1 MKIREPFVLS
11 INNDKVNPLVW
22 FLFVIYIVLTNI
34 VTQLFN
40 MEASRISGIIL
51 LAPIFFMIVVFVLCS
66 HGIIR
71 VEFSYFHTYILVFGF
86 FCLASSLWAQSPE
99 LAISKG
105 IDIIEIF
112 IIMLIV
118 SICFQQV
125 DSVDSI
131 LKAIMWGYYAVI
143 LYEIVFYGWDYFV
156 TVMKESTRVT
166 SELLNS
172 NTLGMCAAFA
182 IMINLYLLLSKKISL
197 WTVTLLFF
205 GMVVVIASGSRKALV
220 SLFLGI
226 FSFFLVRSLRKDQQT
241 LPLFRFLIALPVV
254 AFIGYQILR
263 LPIFSGIMKRMEG
276 MFNIVVGGTVEKSA
290 MIRMSLAQ
298 LGLELFKQHPL
309 LGVGI
314 DNPRLYTY
322 EVVGETYYLH
332 NNYMEILSS
341 GGIIGFI
348 SYYWI
353 YVKLLISYIRR
364 RDFDDLQHCICF
376 VILILLLIM
385 DYGMVSYYSKS
396 TYIFL
401 FLFVEFEKKLRFG
414 RGAGGKR

>member
-226 FSFFLVRSLRKDQQT
+226 FFFFLVRSLRKDQQT

-290 MIRMSLAQ
+290 MIRMSLVQ

-341 GGIIGFI
+341 GGIVGFI

-364 RDFDDLQHCICF
+364 RDFDDLQYCICF

-396 TYIFL
+396 TYVFL

>member
-86 FCLASSLWAQSPE
+86 FCLASFLWAQSPE

-226 FSFFLVRSLRKDQQT
+226 FLFFLVRSLRKNQQT

-341 GGIIGFI
+341 GGIVGFI

-364 RDFDDLQHCICF
+364 RDFDDLQYCICF

>member
-226 FSFFLVRSLRKDQQT
+226 FLFFLVRSLRKNQQT

-364 RDFDDLQHCICF
+364 RDFDDLQYCICF
-376 VILILLLIM
+376 VLLILLLIM

-396 TYIFL
+396 TYVFFCRI
-401 FLFVEFEKKLRFG
+401 
-414 RGAGGKR
+414 

>member
-226 FSFFLVRSLRKDQQT
+226 FLFFLVRSLRKNQQT

-290 MIRMSLAQ
+290 MIRMSLVQ
-298 LGLELFKQHPL
+298 LGLELFKRHPL

-341 GGIIGFI
+341 GGIVGFI

-364 RDFDDLQHCICF
+364 RDFDDLQYCICF
-376 VILILLLIM
+376 VLLILLLIM

-396 TYIFL
+396 TYVFL

>member
-226 FSFFLVRSLRKDQQT
+226 FFFFLVRSLRKDQQT

-290 MIRMSLAQ
+290 MIRMSLVQ

-341 GGIIGFI
+341 GGIVGFI

-364 RDFDDLQHCICF
+364 RDFDDLQYCICF

>member
-34 VTQLFN
+34 MTQLFN

-226 FSFFLVRSLRKDQQT
+226 FLFFLVRSLRKNQQT

-276 MFNIVVGGTVEKSA
+276 MFNIVFGGTVEKSA
-290 MIRMSLAQ
+290 MIRMSLVQ

-341 GGIIGFI
+341 GGIVGFI
-348 SYYWI
+348 SYYWM

-364 RDFDDLQHCICF
+364 RDFDDLQYCICF

>member
-226 FSFFLVRSLRKDQQT
+226 FLFFLVRSLRKNQQT

-290 MIRMSLAQ
+290 MIRMSLVQ

-341 GGIIGFI
+341 GGIVGFI
-348 SYYWI
+348 SYYWM

-364 RDFDDLQHCICF
+364 RDFDDLQYCICF

>member
-226 FSFFLVRSLRKDQQT
+226 FLFFLVRSLRKNQQT

-290 MIRMSLAQ
+290 MIRMSLVQ

-341 GGIIGFI
+341 GGIVGFI

-364 RDFDDLQHCICF
+364 RDFDDLQYCICF

>member
-226 FSFFLVRSLRKDQQT
+226 FFFFLVRSLRKDQQT

-290 MIRMSLAQ
+290 MIRMSLVQ

-341 GGIIGFI
+341 GGIVGFI

-364 RDFDDLQHCICF
+364 RDFDDLQYCICF
-376 VILILLLIM
+376 VLLILLLIM

-396 TYIFL
+396 TYVFL